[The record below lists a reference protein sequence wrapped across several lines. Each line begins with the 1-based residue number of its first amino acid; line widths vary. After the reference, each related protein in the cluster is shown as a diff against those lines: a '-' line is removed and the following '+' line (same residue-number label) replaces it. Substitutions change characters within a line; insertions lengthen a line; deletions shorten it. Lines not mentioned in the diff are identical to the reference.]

1 MNTNVEKLFPL
12 KIQRKADI
20 RKFTEELV
28 NTCQQGCTRF
38 ITITT
43 DKFFALLTY
52 VTSTAEKQ
60 ITFTIIEAT

>member
-43 DKFFALLTY
+43 DRFLALLT
-52 VTSTAEKQ
+52 
-60 ITFTIIEAT
+60 